1 MAASPPG
8 YFRPGHVRREGPRL
22 LPRGSKMAAPMLSVL
37 RRPGWGLRGV
47 GRARASGP
55 HGRDISFKLDER
67 TAHSSLDLSK
77 KDTGV
82 IYRMLGIDP
91 TKVPQNPER
100 FREWAVVL
108 GDTAVSTGQHYWEV
122 TVKRSQQFRIGVA
135 DVDISREGCI
145 GHDDHSWVFAYSHRR
160 WYAMLA
166 NETTP
171 ISNIGNP
178 ERVGLL
184 LDYEDRK
191 LSLVDVGK
199 QVFIH
204 TLVTEFQGPV
214 VPAFALWDGELL
226 THSGLDVPKN
236 LQDS

>member
-1 MAASPPG
+1 
-8 YFRPGHVRREGPRL
+8 
-22 LPRGSKMAAPMLSVL
+22 MAAPMLSAL
-37 RRPGWGLRGV
+37 RRPGWGLCGAGRGC
-47 GRARASGP
+47 ASGAP
-55 HGRDISFKLDER
+55 RRDISFKLDKR
-67 TAHSSLDLSK
+67 TAHSSLDLFK

-108 GDTAVSTGQHYWEV
+108 GDAAISSGQHYWEV

-145 GHDDHSWVFAYSHRR
+145 GQDDRSWVFAYAHRR
-160 WYAMLA
+160 WHAMLA

-171 ISNIGNP
+171 IGNISNP

-184 LDYEDRK
+184 LDYEGRK
-191 LSLVDVGK
+191 LSLVDAGK
-199 QVFIH
+199 EALIH
-204 TLVTEFQGPV
+204 TLTTEFKGPV

-226 THSGLDVPKN
+226 THSGLDVPEC
-236 LQDS
+236 LRDS